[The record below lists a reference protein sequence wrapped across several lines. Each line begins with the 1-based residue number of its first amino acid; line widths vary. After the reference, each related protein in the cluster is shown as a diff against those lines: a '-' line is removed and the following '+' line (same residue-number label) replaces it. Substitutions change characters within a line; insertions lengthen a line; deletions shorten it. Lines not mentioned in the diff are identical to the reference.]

1 MPRMAVWLQAVLT
14 GLWGGVLALERRAFL
29 QAMVSRPLVAGAG
42 LGALLTDVRTGLYVG
57 VVFELLHLG
66 GVSLGGTHADHE
78 TLPTVTATGM
88 AAAMGISTHAPAQPA
103 LWAVAIL
110 VFAPAGALGRQL
122 EVWLDQRARKYMG
135 QAKDAAGEGD
145 SRRAGWLNVRAMGP
159 VFAIYGAVSAAAVG
173 LGTLVGPLVESLPH
187 QVLTGLAW
195 AYPAMG
201 TVAAAVAVHGTRARG
216 GARVAGAAA
225 LVVFAGMYAL
235 HWSAA

>member
-1 MPRMAVWLQAVLT
+1 MAVWLQAVLT
-14 GLWGGVLALERRAFL
+14 GLWGGALALERRAFL

-42 LGALLTDVRTGLYVG
+42 LGALLNDVRTGLYVG

-88 AAAMGISTHAPAQPA
+88 AAAMGVSTSSPAQPA

-110 VFAPAGALGRQL
+110 VFAPAGALGRRL
-122 EVWLDQRARKYMG
+122 EVRLDQRARTYMG
-135 QAKDAAGEGD
+135 RAIDAAGEGD
-145 SRRAGWLNVRAMGP
+145 SRKAGRQNVRAMWP
-159 VFAIYGAVSAAAVG
+159 VFALYGALSAAAVG
-173 LGTLVGPLVESLPH
+173 LGTLVGPLVERLPT

-201 TVAAAVAVHGTRARG
+201 TVAAAIAVHGTRARG
-216 GARVAGAAA
+216 GARLAGAAA
-225 LVVFAGMYAL
+225 LVVFAGLYVWN
-235 HWSAA
+235 WSRA